1 KFTVS
6 SSYTFSAEPGKVTTV
21 KVVGYEKGGITTDL
35 KDRPAVRYDV
45 EVNREVAPTKTSA
58 QAEQKETK

>member
-1 KFTVS
+1 MSVPSGSKIS
-6 SSYTFSAEPGKVTTV
+6 SPNASVNAFNPGVP
-21 KVVGYEKGGITTDL
+21 GITTDL